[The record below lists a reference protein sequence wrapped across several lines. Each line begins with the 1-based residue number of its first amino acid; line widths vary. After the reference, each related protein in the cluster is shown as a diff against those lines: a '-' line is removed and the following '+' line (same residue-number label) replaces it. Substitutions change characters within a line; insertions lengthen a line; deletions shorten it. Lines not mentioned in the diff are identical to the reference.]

1 MRSSHRLPVLALSIL
16 MLAAGAGCSKADR
29 AASSHA
35 PPPAAEAPA
44 AGGAMGGERAS
55 AEVPAADRALI
66 LTVDTS
72 VRVSSVDD
80 ATAKV
85 RAAVEKA
92 GGYVSDA
99 NVNGDGEARSAR
111 LELRVPA
118 RGVTSLRSTL
128 AGLGEITS
136 DSEKVEDVTDARADL
151 KARLANA
158 RVQEKRI
165 LALMQ
170 ERAGSIAEVISA
182 EHELARVRETI
193 ERLEAQERTMD
204 GKIAMAT
211 VRVSLT
217 GPAAAAAWETPGPS
231 LARAAKNGVRGAA
244 AIAVYG
250 AMAFA
255 TVAPT
260 LVPIVGFGLVL
271 YYVLRRRRHAALPPS
286 AA

>member
-1 MRSSHRLPVLALSIL
+1 MRPSHRLPVFVLSTL
-16 MLAAGAGCSKADR
+16 MLAAGAGCSKADSR
-29 AASSHA
+29 AASSA
-35 PPPAAEAPA
+35 AAPAAEAPGG
-44 AGGAMGGERAS
+44 GGAMGGERAS
-55 AEVPAADRALI
+55 ADVPAADRALI

-72 VRVSSVDD
+72 VRVTSVDD
-80 ATAKV
+80 ASAKV

-99 NVNGDGEARSAR
+99 SVHGDGEARSAR

-118 RGVTSLRSTL
+118 RGVSSLRTTL

-165 LALMQ
+165 LTIMS
-170 ERAGSIAEVISA
+170 ERAGSIAEVIAA

-231 LARAAKNGVRGAA
+231 LARAAKNGGRGAA

-260 LVPIVGFGLVL
+260 IVPIVGFGLVL
-271 YYVLRRRRHAALPPS
+271 YYVLRRRRHAALPQS